1 MHKDVYTMNVQ
12 FKEIQIGF
20 ITLSVLMK
28 PIFVLLQG
36 LIGAVMFL
44 NFEYITL
51 DEKRDNNSTEN
62 TLALVE
68 C

>member
-1 MHKDVYTMNVQ
+1 
-12 FKEIQIGF
+12 
-20 ITLSVLMK
+20 MK

-44 NFEYITL
+44 NFKYITL

>member
-1 MHKDVYTMNVQ
+1 
-12 FKEIQIGF
+12 
-20 ITLSVLMK
+20 MK

-44 NFEYITL
+44 NFKYITL
-51 DEKRDNNSTEN
+51 DEKGDNNSTEN